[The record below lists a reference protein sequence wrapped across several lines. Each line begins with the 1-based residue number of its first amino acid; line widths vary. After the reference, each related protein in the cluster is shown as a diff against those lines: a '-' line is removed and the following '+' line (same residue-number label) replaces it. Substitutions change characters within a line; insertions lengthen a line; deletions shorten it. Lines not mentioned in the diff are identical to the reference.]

1 MGIFKKKPKP
11 DIMGYIC
18 YETSM
23 NRAHFFT
30 ETFQDEHLELP
41 FYLISTAIIFHN
53 LKEKYSDAVID
64 ECQYH
69 CDRFYMKKH
78 KDVSLDEMIRQ
89 REEITCTIENA
100 TYVEAFLKN
109 KEIED
114 KNGLVSYNLNQ
125 WMEARLLLDDSIKS
139 M

>member
-1 MGIFKKKPKP
+1 
-11 DIMGYIC
+11 
-18 YETSM
+18 
-23 NRAHFFT
+23 
-30 ETFQDEHLELP
+30 
-41 FYLISTAIIFHN
+41 
-53 LKEKYSDAVID
+53 
-64 ECQYH
+64 
-69 CDRFYMKKH
+69 
-78 KDVSLDEMIRQ
+78 MIRQ

-109 KEIED
+109 QEIED